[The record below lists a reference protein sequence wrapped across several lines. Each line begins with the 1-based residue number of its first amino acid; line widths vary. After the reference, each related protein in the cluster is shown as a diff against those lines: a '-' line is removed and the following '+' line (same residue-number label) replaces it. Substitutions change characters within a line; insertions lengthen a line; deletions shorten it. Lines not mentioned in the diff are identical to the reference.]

1 MSDPEGTEAGSAVEP
16 KKPWFD
22 PACAILM
29 AVASLATAWCSYQNS
44 RWSGLSSDLGTH
56 ADKLERQ
63 AVAQHLES
71 GQVHDEQ
78 MQLWMEA
85 MDATL
90 DGDEKLARFYTD
102 RFTDELK
109 PAYEKWI
116 LLKPLENP
124 AAPPHPFVQG
134 IYAPRFK
141 NEIREAHVEAARA
154 QAESNQAGYHSSSY
168 LSNTVILAMVV
179 FFAGTAGKFD
189 QRRVRWGS
197 LAFALT
203 LFGFV
208 VVRLF
213 MHPIR

>member
-1 MSDPEGTEAGSAVEP
+1 MSDSDTTEAVSTVEP

-29 AVASLATAWCSYQNS
+29 GVASLATAWCSYQNS

-63 AVAQHLES
+63 AAAQHLEA
-71 GQVHDEQ
+71 GQVQDEQ

-85 MDATL
+85 MDAKI
-90 DGDEKLARFYTD
+90 DRDENLARFYTD

-109 PAYEKWI
+109 PAYDKWI
-116 LLKPLENP
+116 ALKPLENS
-124 AAPPHPFVQG
+124 AAPPHPFVDG
-134 IYAPRFK
+134 LYTPRFEK
-141 NEIREAHVEAARA
+141 EIREERAEAARSE
-154 QAESNQAGYHSSSY
+154 AESNSAAHYSSGY

-197 LAFALT
+197 LAFALV

-213 MHPIR
+213 MHPVR